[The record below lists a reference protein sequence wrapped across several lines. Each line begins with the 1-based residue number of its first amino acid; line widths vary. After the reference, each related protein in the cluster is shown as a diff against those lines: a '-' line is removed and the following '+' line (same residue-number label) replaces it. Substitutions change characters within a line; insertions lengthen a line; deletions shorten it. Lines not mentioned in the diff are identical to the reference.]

1 MNYKKL
7 SMNEL
12 KDYCKKNNLSTDG
25 KKDDLIKRLSKMTVN
40 SSVQLDLSSPSEYLI
55 SHDGHID
62 DKETLFIHL
71 KVSNLSYYFN
81 AAVIYPLALENS
93 SIYKNENRKRDIF
106 NEFPEYISLS
116 SAPINSY
123 DDDDVLVQIS
133 TEGLRVDSSLS
144 PNISLVSEPIPIS
157 RIKSLA
163 FRTASVKSSFI
174 ASIKTFPDSFIPEK
188 ICTIAQLHVKAI
200 EINLHEL
207 QVRLKSNIY
216 LNDWRIKLMK
226 FDRIMGMFSFMKNAG
241 LFFSEKENIYQE
253 YTINYFSALNLINT
267 NTQAQPTKDIG
278 LYKYILF
285 PSEMETSNIQRVLFK
300 LIIDSIYQ
308 DLNFDLGRAI
318 FILKQA
324 LNSKLASA
332 DETNDLVLIMDFFQ
346 KLELHQV
353 SFKDLLMIDVIRK
366 NYPVLALLFLSRFSN
381 KSRQHTDKQA
391 VRITFMFES
400 YFNKSLT
407 EYLMAVLGLYYGYK
421 TMIKYDTNLKFSDN
435 EFENLSNQQQ
445 SIKFKLTSNLD
456 RITIQSIFDFCKSDK
471 PISNNYTFLY
481 SDFDK
486 GVQIMNMGKTSMY
499 DYFDKSYYVHNTKIT
514 TIERKNKAEKF
525 IDIIDRFYSNKISSD
540 SFLYHYLTSMG
551 IDKKILIDLLK
562 SNIANV
568 NSETVAQLIE
578 LDQRVKNKK

>member
-25 KKDDLIKRLSKMTVN
+25 KKDDLIKRLSNMKLK
-40 SSVQLDLSSPSEYLI
+40 SSVQLDLNNPSEDLL
-55 SHDGHID
+55 SFANPKNN
-62 DKETLFIHL
+62 KETLFIHL
-71 KVSNLSYYFN
+71 KVSNLSFYFN
-81 AAVIYPLALENS
+81 SATIYPLSLEDS
-93 SIYKNENRKRDIF
+93 TIYKNENRKKDIF
-106 NEFPEYISLS
+106 NEFPEYIILS
-116 SAPINSY
+116 KGPINSY
-123 DDDDVLVQIS
+123 NDDDVLVEIATDNLQIETS
-133 TEGLRVDSSLS
+133 
-144 PNISLVSEPIPIS
+144 
-157 RIKSLA
+157 IKSLA
-163 FRTASVKSSFI
+163 FRTASIRSSFI
-174 ASIKTFPDSFIPEK
+174 SSIKTFPDSFIPEK
-188 ICTIAQLHVKAI
+188 ICTISQINLKII
-200 EINLHEL
+200 EINFEEI
-207 QVRLKSNIY
+207 KSQLRPNIY
-216 LNDWRIKLMK
+216 LNDWKRKLQK

-253 YTINYFSALNLINT
+253 YTINYFGALNLINT
-267 NTQAQPTKDIG
+267 NTQAQPTRDIG

-285 PSEMETSNIQRVLFK
+285 PLDMETSNIQRVLFK
-300 LIIDSIYQ
+300 QIIDSIYQ
-308 DLNFDLGRAI
+308 DKNFDLGRAI
-318 FILKQA
+318 FILREA
-324 LNSKLASA
+324 LNSNIASP
-332 DETNDLVLIMDFFQ
+332 DETNDLVLIMDYIY
-346 KLELHQV
+346 KLEQHQV
-353 SFKDLLMIDVIRK
+353 SFKDLLTIDVIRK

-421 TMIKYDTNLKFSDN
+421 TMIKLDTNLKFSDN
-435 EFENLSNQQQ
+435 EFESLSNQQQ

-499 DYFDKSYYVHNTKIT
+499 DYLDKSYYVHNTKIT
-514 TIERKNKAEKF
+514 TVERKNKAEKF

-568 NSETVAQLIE
+568 NSEMVAQLIE